1 MGEKELLQLC
11 CTVQSV
17 VYRNENNGYS
27 VISVMN
33 NGAVTTAVGMMTS
46 VSVGDELKLIGNWK
60 VHSVYGKQFAFDCY
74 EHTMPSDSESIYRYL
89 SSGAIKGIGR
99 ATAKRIV
106 AEFGDNALEVI
117 KNEPEKLCVIKGI
130 SKERALEMSEEIN
143 KTLGMRE
150 IMMELGAYEI
160 SVQESVKIWKNYGS
174 EAVEKIKENPYIL
187 CREGIGIEFRR
198 ADLIAVKLNM
208 SADDE
213 CRIRAGIIYVLSG
226 NLKNG
231 HTCLPKDRVAEVA
244 GRFLVLEYDMVESVI
259 EMMIKDGSIIQ
270 HKIDD
275 VEFLFLPQFFQSES
289 YSANRLKMMLEF
301 PPESITGVE
310 NALDLFEKRKNIKY
324 ADLQRKAIIQAL
336 SGGLLILTGGPG
348 TGKTT
353 AINAIIE
360 LYKQSDLK
368 VMLAAP
374 TGRAAQ
380 RMSEV
385 TGRTAKT
392 IHRLLEVEWDKNDMP
407 VFKRNERNMLECD
420 ALIIDELSMV
430 DSQLFEAVLRALPLG
445 CRLIMIGDSDQ
456 LPSISAGNVLSD
468 LISSG
473 KIPCIHLTEIF
484 RQSMQSLIVM
494 NAHKI
499 VNGEMPEITRKDN
512 DFFFI
517 GCHDI
522 SSVSDK
528 IVELCSSR
536 LPKAYNYSPLEDIQ
550 VLCPSRKGE
559 LGVTGMNAKLQA
571 ALNPKTELTSEIVF
585 EGNIFRIG
593 DKVMQI
599 KNNYNILWHKDD
611 GTSGTGVFNGDIGII
626 TDVDTQSRMI
636 TVQFDDKLIE
646 YEFEA
651 LNNLELAYAI
661 TVHKSQGNEFNA
673 VVIPIYAVPSMLCY
687 RNLLYTAVTRA
698 KKILILVGEV
708 SVMHRM
714 VENNRKTLRF
724 SALKSLLNENE

>member
-1 MGEKELLQLC
+1 MENKELLQLC
-11 CTVQSV
+11 CTVRSV
-17 VYRNENNGYS
+17 IYRNENNGYS

-33 NGAVTTAVGMMTS
+33 NGAVATAVGMMTS

-60 VHSVYGKQFAFDCY
+60 MHSVYGKQFAFDCY
-74 EHTMPSDSESIYRYL
+74 EQVMPSDSESIFRYL
-89 SSGAIKGIGR
+89 SSGTIKGVGR
-99 ATAKRIV
+99 STAKRIV
-106 AEFGDNALEVI
+106 EEFGDDSLEVI
-117 KNEPEKLCVIKGI
+117 KNEPEKLCIIKGI
-130 SKERALEMSEEIN
+130 SKEKALEMSEEIN

-150 IMMELGAYEI
+150 IMLELGAYEI
-160 SVQESVKIWKNYGS
+160 SVREAVKIWKNYGS

-187 CREGIGIEFRR
+187 CTEGIGIEFRR
-198 ADLIAVKLNM
+198 ADLIAIKLNM

-213 CRIRAGIIYVLSG
+213 CRIRAGVIYVLSG
-226 NLKNG
+226 NIKNG
-231 HTCLPKDRVAEVA
+231 HTCLPREKVTEVA
-244 GRFLVLEYDMVESVI
+244 GRFLVLEYDTVESVI
-259 EMMIKDGSIIQ
+259 EIMIKDGSIIQ
-270 HKIDD
+270 HTINGM
-275 VEFLFLPQFFQSES
+275 EFLFLPSLFQSES
-289 YSANRLKMMLEF
+289 YASQKLKIMLEF

-310 NALDLFEKRKNIKY
+310 SALDSFEKRKNIKY
-324 ADLQRKAIIQAL
+324 ADLQRKAIIEAL
-336 SGGLLILTGGPG
+336 SGGILLLTGGPG

-360 LYKQSDLK
+360 LYRQSGIK

-380 RMSEV
+380 RMAEV

-407 VFKRNERNMLECD
+407 AFKRNERNMLECD

-445 CRLIMIGDSDQ
+445 CRLIMVGDSDQ
-456 LPSISAGNVLSD
+456 LPSVGAGNVLSD
-468 LISSG
+468 LISCG

-494 NAHKI
+494 NAHRI

-517 GCHDI
+517 SCSDVSG
-522 SSVSDK
+522 VSDK

-536 LPKAYNYSPLEDIQ
+536 LPKAYHYSPLEDIQ

-559 LGVTGMNAKLQA
+559 LGVAGMNAKLQE
-571 ALNPKTELTSEIVF
+571 ALNPRTDLTNEIVF
-585 EGNIFRIG
+585 EENIFRIG

-599 KNNYNILWHKDD
+599 KNNYHLLWHKDD
-611 GTSGTGVFNGDIGII
+611 GTSGTGVFNGDIGIVA
-626 TDVDTQSRMI
+626 DVDTQSRI
-636 TVQFDDKLIE
+636 LTVQFDERLVE

-651 LNNLELAYAI
+651 LNNLELAYAV

-673 VVIPIYAVPSMLCY
+673 VLIPVYAVPAMLCY

-708 SVMHRM
+708 SVMRSM

-724 SALKSLLNENE
+724 SGLKSLLNEQE

>member
-1 MGEKELLQLC
+1 MENKELLQLC
-11 CTVQSV
+11 CTVRSV
-17 VYRNENNGYS
+17 IYRNENNGYS

-33 NGAVTTAVGMMTS
+33 NGAVATAVGMMTS

-60 VHSVYGKQFAFDCY
+60 MHSVYGKQFAFDCY
-74 EHTMPSDSESIYRYL
+74 EQVMPSDSESIFRYL
-89 SSGAIKGIGR
+89 SSGTIKGVGR
-99 ATAKRIV
+99 STAKRIV
-106 AEFGDNALEVI
+106 EEFGDDSLEVI
-117 KNEPEKLCVIKGI
+117 KNEPEKLCIIKGI
-130 SKERALEMSEEIN
+130 SKEKALEMSEEIN

-150 IMMELGAYEI
+150 IMLELGAYEI
-160 SVQESVKIWKNYGS
+160 SVREAVKIWKNYGS

-187 CREGIGIEFRR
+187 CTEGIGIEFRR
-198 ADLIAVKLNM
+198 ADLIAIKLNM

-213 CRIRAGIIYVLSG
+213 CRIRAGVIYVLSG
-226 NLKNG
+226 NIKNG
-231 HTCLPKDRVAEVA
+231 HTCLPREKVTEVA
-244 GRFLVLEYDMVESVI
+244 GRFLVLEYDTVESVI
-259 EMMIKDGSIIQ
+259 EIMIKDGSIIQ
-270 HKIDD
+270 HTINGM
-275 VEFLFLPQFFQSES
+275 EFLFLPSLFQSES
-289 YSANRLKMMLEF
+289 YASQKLKIMLEF

-310 NALDLFEKRKNIKY
+310 NALDSFEKRKNIKY
-324 ADLQRKAIIQAL
+324 ADLQRKAIIEAL
-336 SGGLLILTGGPG
+336 SGGILLLTGGPG

-360 LYKQSDLK
+360 LYRQSGIK

-380 RMSEV
+380 RMAEV

-407 VFKRNERNMLECD
+407 AFKRNERNMLECD

-445 CRLIMIGDSDQ
+445 CRLIMVGDSDQ
-456 LPSISAGNVLSD
+456 LPSVGAGNVLSD
-468 LISSG
+468 LISCG

-494 NAHKI
+494 NAHRI

-517 GCHDI
+517 SCSDVSG
-522 SSVSDK
+522 VSDK

-536 LPKAYNYSPLEDIQ
+536 LPKAYHYSPLEDIQ

-559 LGVTGMNAKLQA
+559 LGVAGMNAKLQE
-571 ALNPKTELTSEIVF
+571 ALNPRTDLTNEIVF
-585 EGNIFRIG
+585 EENIFRIG

-599 KNNYNILWHKDD
+599 KNNYHLLWHKDD
-611 GTSGTGVFNGDIGII
+611 GTSGTGVFNGDIGIVA
-626 TDVDTQSRMI
+626 DVDTQSRI
-636 TVQFDDKLIE
+636 LTVQFDERLVE

-651 LNNLELAYAI
+651 LNNLELAYAV

-673 VVIPIYAVPSMLCY
+673 VLIPVYAVPAMLCY

-708 SVMHRM
+708 SVMRSM

-724 SALKSLLNENE
+724 SGLKSLLNEQE